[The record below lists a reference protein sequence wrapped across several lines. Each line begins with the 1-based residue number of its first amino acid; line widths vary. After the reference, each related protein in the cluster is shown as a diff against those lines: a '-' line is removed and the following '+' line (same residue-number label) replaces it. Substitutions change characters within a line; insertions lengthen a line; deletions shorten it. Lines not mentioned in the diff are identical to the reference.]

1 MKGATAVKKKLRS
14 RRGVTLTEMLVTVI
28 IIGLMTAGVATGIS
42 ASLNVYHE
50 STQLSDAQTL
60 SATLAQAVMDE
71 LRYATNVSGDAPTYD
86 SMNYGEDAVIAP
98 NADGRLAVNG
108 IELIG
113 SGAYNG
119 LKANI
124 TYPYSG
130 GAFSVTIMVS
140 DANGEL
146 ITSTPEFS
154 VTPLS

>member
-1 MKGATAVKKKLRS
+1 MKKKLRS
-14 RRGVTLTEMLVTVI
+14 SRGVTLTEMLVTVI

-60 SATLAQAVMDE
+60 SATLAQVVMDE
-71 LRYATNVSGDAPTYD
+71 LRYATNVSGSDEAPTYD

>member
-1 MKGATAVKKKLRS
+1 MKKKLRS

-71 LRYATNVSGDAPTYD
+71 LRYATNVSGSGDAPTYD
-86 SMNYGEDAVIAP
+86 SMDYGDTAKIEK
-98 NADGRLAVNG
+98 NTNGRLAVNG
-108 IELIG
+108 IELVG

-119 LKANI
+119 LKADI
-124 TYPYSG
+124 SYPYNG
-130 GAFSVTIMVS
+130 GAFSVTIKIC
-140 DANGEL
+140 DAADNS
-146 ITSTPEFS
+146 ITSASFS

>member
-1 MKGATAVKKKLRS
+1 MKGATVMKKKLRS

-28 IIGLMTAGVATGIS
+28 IIGLMTAGVAAGIS
-42 ASLNVYHE
+42 ASLNVYRE

-71 LRYATNVSGDAPTYD
+71 LRYATNVKDGDAPIYD
-86 SMNYGEDAVIAP
+86 SMNYGEGATIAP

-108 IELIG
+108 IELVG

-119 LKANI
+119 LKAKI
-124 TYPYSG
+124 TYP
-130 GAFSVTIMVS
+130 FSSDVFTVTITIC
-140 DANGEL
+140 DAADNA
-146 ITSTPEFS
+146 ITSASFS